1 MVTGQSPPG
10 HVRVCWAGD
19 AHRMSA
25 SFVSDAGFP
34 RPCLTSCEG
43 CRRANRIGRNATALP
58 VACVCSDRRISG
70 RATDIPARGLQFLI
84 LTGTR
89 SGDIIGQKRNH
100 RSPQLGEHIDLA
112 ARLST
117 IPVTKNDSEHIVL
130 LSDAALAVL
139 TEIGLEPGEPVFP
152 NNRGG
157 LLSTTAM
164 AAVIRRMNKERK
176 REGKPQWTDPKQGFR
191 QVLPHGF
198 RATFRTWVDEQTNF
212 SRELGEKALAHT
224 VGDETERSYQRGEL
238 LAKAQAVDECMGRA
252 LRRGQS
258 AGGEQRHATAQ
269 DCWQNKYV
277 EHQ

>member
-1 MVTGQSPPG
+1 LVATQRP
-10 HVRVCWAGD
+10 
-19 AHRMSA
+19 
-25 SFVSDAGFP
+25 FP
-34 RPCLTSCEG
+34 S
-43 CRRANRIGRNATALP
+43 RN
-58 VACVCSDRRISG
+58 
-70 RATDIPARGLQFLI
+70 
-84 LTGTR
+84 
-89 SGDIIGQKRNH
+89 GDIIGQKRDD
-100 RSPQLGEHIDLA
+100 RSPQLGEHTDA

-117 IPVTKNDSEHIVL
+117 IPVTKNDSEHIVP
-130 LSDAALAVL
+130 LSDTALAVL

-157 LLSTTAM
+157 LLSATAM
-164 AAVIRRMNKERK
+164 AAVIRRMNEERK
-176 REGKPQWTDPKQGFR
+176 REGKPQWIDPKQGYR

-258 AGGEQRHATAQ
+258 AGGEQRHATAR